1 MSNKYLLEIGTE
13 EIPARYVK
21 DALKQIKDQFK
32 DAFNEE
38 NINYEDINVYSTPR
52 RLTAIIEGLDDRQE
66 DTESQSRG
74 PSKKIALD
82 EDGNPTKALE
92 GFIRGQ
98 GVGIDDIFYLEH
110 NGEEYVYTKTVK
122 KGKDIEEILKDRV
135 PKIIKSVNFPKSMRW
150 GGKQL
155 RFARPIRWIMSILE
169 DKVVPFDLEGI
180 KVSNV
185 TKGHRFLGNSEI
197 KIGNI
202 NEYMGKLE
210 ENYVILDQEKRKKI
224 IEYSSERLAKETGG
238 KLDHDEE
245 LLDEVTNLVEYP
257 TPIIGRIKKEYLNL
271 PKDVVTTTMKE
282 HLRYFPVLDDKDR
295 LSSYFITVRNGN
307 DEYIDNVI
315 KGNEKVLDARL
326 ADARFFFQEDIS
338 KPLEDYVESLKRIIF
353 QEKLG
358 TLYDKSMRIQKLS
371 YRIADNLGVR
381 DETKRNLE
389 RASYLSKADLTT
401 KLVME
406 FTELQGK
413 MGMKYAEESG
423 ENEVVALSIAEQYLP
438 RYAGDDLP
446 STTAGFILSVAD
458 KLDSITGLFAVGI
471 QPTGSQDRF
480 GLRRNALGIIN
491 IILDKKINI
500 SLKELIDFSLY
511 IYVDEQG
518 LAFNYNEIEDEIMDF
533 FMRRIKNMFSDKGIR
548 YDIIDAVVHRDIDD
562 IYDMK
567 IRANKLSEWLDREDS
582 SEALTAF
589 NRVAKLGK
597 DAEDNEVSRD
607 LLTEDEE
614 IRLYNSFNNIEDEV
628 IEYIEQKEY
637 DEALKLLA
645 SLKEPI
651 DRFFDEVMV
660 MVEDEE
666 IKNNRLGLL
675 KKIYNIMMKICDLS
689 KIVNN

>member
-122 KGKDIEEILKDRV
+122 KGKDIEEILKDKV
-135 PKIIKSVNFPKSMRW
+135 TKIIKAVNFPKSMRW

-315 KGNEKVLDARL
+315 KGNEKV
-326 ADARFFFQEDIS
+326 
-338 KPLEDYVESLKRIIF
+338 
-353 QEKLG
+353 
-358 TLYDKSMRIQKLS
+358 
-371 YRIADNLGVR
+371 
-381 DETKRNLE
+381 
-389 RASYLSKADLTT
+389 
-401 KLVME
+401 
-406 FTELQGK
+406 
-413 MGMKYAEESG
+413 
-423 ENEVVALSIAEQYLP
+423 
-438 RYAGDDLP
+438 
-446 STTAGFILSVAD
+446 
-458 KLDSITGLFAVGI
+458 
-471 QPTGSQDRF
+471 
-480 GLRRNALGIIN
+480 
-491 IILDKKINI
+491 
-500 SLKELIDFSLY
+500 
-511 IYVDEQG
+511 
-518 LAFNYNEIEDEIMDF
+518 
-533 FMRRIKNMFSDKGIR
+533 
-548 YDIIDAVVHRDIDD
+548 
-562 IYDMK
+562 
-567 IRANKLSEWLDREDS
+567 
-582 SEALTAF
+582 
-589 NRVAKLGK
+589 
-597 DAEDNEVSRD
+597 
-607 LLTEDEE
+607 
-614 IRLYNSFNNIEDEV
+614 
-628 IEYIEQKEY
+628 
-637 DEALKLLA
+637 
-645 SLKEPI
+645 
-651 DRFFDEVMV
+651 
-660 MVEDEE
+660 
-666 IKNNRLGLL
+666 
-675 KKIYNIMMKICDLS
+675 
-689 KIVNN
+689 

>member
-1 MSNKYLLEIGTE
+1 
-13 EIPARYVK
+13 
-21 DALKQIKDQFK
+21 
-32 DAFNEE
+32 
-38 NINYEDINVYSTPR
+38 
-52 RLTAIIEGLDDRQE
+52 
-66 DTESQSRG
+66 
-74 PSKKIALD
+74 
-82 EDGNPTKALE
+82 

-135 PKIIKSVNFPKSMRW
+135 PKIIKSVNFTKSMRW

-660 MVEDEE
+660 
-666 IKNNRLGLL
+666 
-675 KKIYNIMMKICDLS
+675 
-689 KIVNN
+689 

>member
-92 GFIRGQ
+92 GFMRGQ